1 MPLIRTVEPS
11 IEPVSLREAKNHLR
25 IDDDMTNDDALIGL
39 YISAAR
45 IYAENY
51 TSRSFLRQ
59 KWQLVL
65 DGFPSHTS
73 RSISN
78 GSSFSLPG
86 QTVLL
91 ERGPFI
97 SIDSIEYTG
106 IDSNQYVVPHTDYRA
121 ELSGGL
127 GRVTPVF
134 GSSWPSAL
142 PQIGSV
148 TINYTAG
155 YGESSDNVPAGIRQW
170 ILVRINSM
178 YENREE
184 VSTSS
189 RSKVEAIQFIDGL
202 LDPYR
207 VVTA

>member
-1 MPLIRTVEPS
+1 MPLVRTTDS
-11 IEPVSLREAKNHLR
+11 LIEPVSLREAKNHLR
-25 IDDDMTNDDALIGL
+25 IDDDVTHDDALIGL

-59 KWQLVL
+59 KWRLIL
-65 DGFPSHTS
+65 DGFPSHS
-73 RSISN
+73 KRCLSN
-78 GSSFSLPG
+78 GASFSLPG
-86 QTVLL
+86 HTILL

-97 SIDSIEYTG
+97 SLDSIEYIG
-106 IDSNQYVVPHTDYRA
+106 LDNELYVLPDTEYKA

-127 GRVTPVF
+127 GRVTPSY
-134 GSSWPSAL
+134 GNAWPTCM

-148 TINYTAG
+148 AINYTAG
-155 YGESSDNVPAGIRQW
+155 YGENIDDVPAGIRQW

-184 VSTSS
+184 VSTNN
-189 RSKVEAIQFIDGL
+189 RSAIESVQFIDGL

-207 VVTA
+207 VLTA